1 MQQTSHPSTSSGSER
16 RHTKN
21 VLRVTALGVVGLA
34 AASALT
40 GCSGMAETFSDRWNV
55 EYQITANE
63 GDLSSVTNIE
73 YQNWA
78 NTLDRDST
86 VKIPAKEGEAA
97 GLSGSEWK
105 EDVIVGAGLEARLR
119 VEGASVPLSCKIIL
133 DGNDVVAEATAE
145 AGKPLECSATLP
157 KFEKN

>member
-1 MQQTSHPSTSSGSER
+1 MQRTSHPSNPSDAER
-16 RHTKN
+16 RHTKTA
-21 VLRVTALGVVGLA
+21 LRVAALGVVGLA
-34 AASALT
+34 AASVLT

-55 EYQITANE
+55 QYQITADE
-63 GDLSSVTNIE
+63 GDLGGVTKIE
-73 YQNWA
+73 YQTWA

-105 EDVIVGAGLEARLR
+105 EDVIVGAGLDAKLR
-119 VEGASVPLSCKIIL
+119 AEGASVPLSCKIIL
-133 DGNDVVAEATAE
+133 EGKDVVAESTAE